1 MNRHAKFQPSTFKT
15 VAEKSFGKFGQHMIQ
30 GKRSKVNL
38 NNYNAKQFSCIAEY
52 NRSRMIVI
60 QCFLW
65 KLLAVKFGEIWS
77 ISRNKMHLMTPEVHR
92 LTPKHHKSIQHV
104 KVHHICQYQL
114 PSSKFVFAPID
125 L

>member
-1 MNRHAKFQPSTFKT
+1 MF
-15 VAEKSFGKFGQHMIQ
+15 Q

-38 NNYNAKQFSCIAEY
+38 NNYNAKQFLCIAEY

-60 QCFLW
+60 QCLLW

-92 LTPKHHKSIQHV
+92 VTPKYHQSIQRV
-104 KVHHICQYQL
+104 KLHHICQYQL